1 MNKCI
6 SCDSSNTKMFAPN
19 PIMGLYLESI
29 SGKEKYI
36 FKNVS
41 CNDCGAAWTEEYRL
55 AEISPVGDL
64 PIAG

>member
-6 SCDSSNTKMFAPN
+6 SCSSSNTKMFATN
-19 PIMGLYLESI
+19 PIMGLYLEAI
-29 SGKEKYI
+29 SGDDKYI
-36 FKNVS
+36 FKNMS
-41 CNDCGAAWTEEYRL
+41 CNDCGTAWTEEYRL